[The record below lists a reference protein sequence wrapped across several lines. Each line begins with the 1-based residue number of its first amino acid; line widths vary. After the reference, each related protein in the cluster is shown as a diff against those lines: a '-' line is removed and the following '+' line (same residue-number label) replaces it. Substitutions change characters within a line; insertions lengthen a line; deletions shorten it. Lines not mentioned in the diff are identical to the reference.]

1 MFHSTILSGCRITSW
16 YTSSAGQ
23 GRKVWGRGGG
33 GLGGGSCALGGEKP
47 NKGPLGSFL
56 ESQTEQEAPGHS
68 RTCTSLTHLQDER
81 LAMKGNLDGVHSIP
95 IFLWEGQKG
104 GHWGWAGGTGMG

>member
-1 MFHSTILSGCRITSW
+1 MCSGTP
-16 YTSSAGQ
+16 A
-23 GRKVWGRGGG
+23 
-33 GLGGGSCALGGEKP
+33 LALGGEKP

-56 ESQTEQEAPGHS
+56 ESQTEQADPGHS
-68 RTCTSLTHLQDER
+68 KTGTSLTHLQDER

-104 GHWGWAGGTGMG
+104 GWRVGEGIRGRAGGTGMG